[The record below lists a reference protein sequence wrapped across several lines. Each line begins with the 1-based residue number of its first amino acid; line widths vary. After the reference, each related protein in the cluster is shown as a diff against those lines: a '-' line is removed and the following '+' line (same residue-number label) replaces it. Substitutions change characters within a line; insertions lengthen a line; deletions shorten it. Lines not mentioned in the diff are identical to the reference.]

1 MNIDIKSESQLTQ
14 PERLLVEQLS
24 AEVFP
29 PEGTALKWS
38 KVDWHVLLWEG
49 VELASHIEIIE
60 RTATVDGQPVRLGG
74 IGGVATR
81 VNWRRRGLAEAALK
95 TAQAFLREKLAVEF
109 GLLVCGEIM
118 IPYYAK
124 FGWKLLERTM
134 LIDQPQ
140 GKVTYTDP
148 IMILPVCK
156 EEWPKGEIDLCGLP
170 W

>member
-1 MNIDIKSESQLTQ
+1 MKIEIKYEGQLTQ
-14 PERLLVEQLS
+14 PEHLLVDKLS

-38 KVDWHVLLWEG
+38 KVDWHVLLWEED
-49 VELASHIEIIE
+49 VLASHIEIIE
-60 RTATVDGQPVRLGG
+60 RTATVGSRPVRLGG

-81 VNWRRRGLAEAALK
+81 VQWRRRGLAEAALK

-109 GLLVCGEIM
+109 GLLVCGETLIH
-118 IPYYAK
+118 YYAK

-140 GKVTYTDP
+140 GKVTYSEP

-156 EEWPKGEIDLCGLP
+156 QDWPEGEIDLCGLP

>member
-1 MNIDIKSESQLTQ
+1 MKIEIKYEGQLTQ
-14 PERLLVEQLS
+14 PEHLLVDKLS

-49 VELASHIEIIE
+49 DELASHIEIIE
-60 RTATVDGQPVRLGG
+60 RTATVGSRPVRLGG

-81 VNWRRRGLAEAALK
+81 VQWRRRGLAEAALK

-109 GLLVCGEIM
+109 GLLVCGEIL
-118 IPYYAK
+118 IHYYAK

-140 GKVTYTDP
+140 GKVTYSEP

-156 EEWPKGEIDLCGLP
+156 QDWPAGEIDLCGLP